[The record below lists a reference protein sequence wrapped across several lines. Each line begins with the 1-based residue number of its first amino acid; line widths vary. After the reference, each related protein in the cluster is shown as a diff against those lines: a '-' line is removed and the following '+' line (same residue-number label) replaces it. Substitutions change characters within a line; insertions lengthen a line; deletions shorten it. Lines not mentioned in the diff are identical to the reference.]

1 LSYLA
6 SDIDGNIFP
15 SSVSC
20 AERVVVV
27 VVVVVVVGPEM
38 ESESELLFDKTIL
51 FFHE

>member
-6 SDIDGNIFP
+6 SVIDGNIFP

-27 VVVVVVVGPEM
+27 IVVVVGPEM
-38 ESESELLFDKTIL
+38 ENESELLFNKTIL
-51 FFHE
+51 FFQE

>member
-27 VVVVVVVGPEM
+27 VVVVVVGPEM

>member
-6 SDIDGNIFP
+6 SDIDGNIFL

-20 AERVVVV
+20 AERVV